1 MNSSPL
7 RFIAIAL
14 PLASSLGCGVQEP
27 EKKELPVNISFEAR
41 VGAQPFACGRTYTGL
56 GTTATTFEP
65 MDFRLFLHDVRLV
78 SEDGTEVPV
87 ALTDDGEWQ
96 AEGALLLDF
105 ADKSGQCTKGTAAT
119 RTHLVGTVPEG
130 NYRGL
135 RFKVGL
141 PESLNH
147 RNPMLA
153 PTTFKDTSLY
163 WGWRSGYIFARIDG
177 RTTGLRSGY
186 VMHLGSMD
194 CPPAEPG
201 QPYGRC
207 TFPSLPEISLEGFV
221 LDQSKVIL
229 DLASLLAEANLDADA
244 NVPNTSIGCMSQR
257 EDPDCA
263 PVFNRLGLPFRDLS
277 EAVPAQTFIRLE

>member
-1 MNSSPL
+1 MNSFPARL
-7 RFIAIAL
+7 VAVAL
-14 PLASSLGCGVQEP
+14 PLASTLGCGLQGP
-27 EKKELPVNISFEAR
+27 EKKELPVDISFEAR
-41 VGAQPFACGRTYTGL
+41 VGAEPFACGRTYTGL

-65 MDFRLFLHDVRLV
+65 MDLRMFLHDVRLV

-96 AEGALLLDF
+96 KDGALLLDF
-105 ADKSGQCTKGTAAT
+105 ADKSGQCTRGTAAT
-119 RTHLVGTVPEG
+119 RTHLEGTVPEG
-130 NYRGL
+130 HYRGL
-135 RFKVGL
+135 RFKIGL
-141 PESLNH
+141 SESDNH

-153 PTTFKDTSLY
+153 PGTYQDANLY
-163 WGWRSGYIFARIDG
+163 WGWRSGYIFLRVDG

-201 QPYGRC
+201 QYGGC
-207 TFPSLPEISLEGFV
+207 TFPSRPEISLDGFV

-229 DLASLLAEANLDADA
+229 DLASLLADANLDVDA

-257 EDPDCA
+257 GDPDCA
-263 PVFNRLGLPFRDLS
+263 PVFTRLGLPFHDLS